1 MLHICGMSAYPPNP
15 KLEKTA
21 LGSQETVLW
30 WYYKN
35 TMDAV
40 SLLKNIN
47 IPVFA
52 AEHTL
57 NSVDYRM
64 VEYPNPIALVLGH
77 ELHGVGDLVL
87 DVADK
92 VISIPMRGT
101 KASLNVAT
109 AGGILMYEA
118 TRNKL

>member
-1 MLHICGMSAYPPNP
+1 MSAYPPNP